1 MPSLLALLLTV
12 AAPLAFQ
19 PEPTTLIRL
28 ATGETLRVTLL
39 ESGPESL
46 RVSHPVLGEFTLL
59 QNTVELL
66 QTSAASTAPTPSH
79 APGPTAAPSA
89 APEEPAEPE
98 APESPAPPE
107 PPSDLY
113 FWEGWSGSVEVGLN
127 GTDGNSRSSNL
138 RGTVGAQRKTEL
150 MESSADASYLYA
162 DDRGRKSKSR
172 AEFNLRNDW
181 LFRDSPW
188 GFYAL
193 GRLEFDE
200 FQDWRW
206 RLSGFAGPS
215 YTFIKDET
223 TTLRG
228 RVGAGVAREFGGADN
243 DFVPQLNIG
252 ADFSH
257 AFSTRSKLF
266 ASAEYYPSLSDFPAY
281 RFEIK
286 AGYEVLLEESS
297 KTRLK
302 LGITDRYDSDPGRA
316 KKRNDFEYYAVLGW
330 TF

>member
-1 MPSLLALLLTV
+1 MTVLLAFLLTV
-12 AAPLAFQ
+12 AAPAAFE
-19 PEPTTLIRL
+19 PEPPTLIRL
-28 ATGETLRVTLL
+28 ATGETLRVTVL
-39 ESGPESL
+39 EVGPESF
-46 RVSHPVLGEFTLL
+46 RVLHPVLGELTLARSA
-59 QNTVELL
+59 VEVLR
-66 QTSAASTAPTPSH
+66 SP
-79 APGPTAAPSA
+79 APSA
-89 APEEPAEPE
+89 GAPSAPAEDPVQPE
-98 APESPAPPE
+98 APEAPGEPQ

-113 FWEGWSGSVEVGLN
+113 LWEGWSGSVEIGLN

-193 GRLEFDE
+193 ARLEFDE

-206 RLSGFAGPS
+206 RLSSFAGPS
-215 YTFIKDET
+215 YTFIKDEA

-243 DFVPQLNIG
+243 EFVPQLNIG

-257 AFSTRSKLF
+257 AFSKRSKLF
-266 ASAEYYPSLSDFPAY
+266 ASGEYYPSLSDFPGY

-302 LGITDRYDSDPGRA
+302 LGITDRYDSDPGRG
-316 KKRNDFEYYAVLGW
+316 KKRNELEYYAVLGW